1 MKSSQVVTQSDQV
14 RVADIAEQIR
24 QQLGDKWLS
33 HIYLH
38 RVLRLRTRPYRF
50 ENSKPARVAIQ
61 HTLLGI
67 ELKIGRQRLLC
78 PDLATAR
85 YLSVFARAGC
95 QNVAIPYDITK
106 ISHLADE
113 LESSWYLMLLL
124 VEQLTHQQT
133 DRFAARLRN
142 LLFANIRAEI
152 GAAGFGQPGK
162 LMKQPSK

>member
-1 MKSSQVVTQSDQV
+1 MPT
-14 RVADIAEQIR
+14 ADIAEQIK
-24 QQLGDKWLS
+24 QQMGDKWLP
-33 HIYLH
+33 HIYAQ
-38 RVLRLRTRPYRF
+38 RVLRLRTRPYTF
-50 ENSKPARVAIQ
+50 AKPQPTARITIQ

-113 LESSWYLMLLL
+113 LESSWFRMLLL
-124 VEQLTHQQT
+124 VDQYAQKHTDQL
-133 DRFAARLRN
+133 AARLKR
-142 LLFANIRAEI
+142 LLFGNIRDEVN
-152 GAAGFGQPGK
+152 AAYHVRGGN
-162 LMKQPSK
+162 

>member
-1 MKSSQVVTQSDQV
+1 LKSSQVITQSDQL
-14 RVADIAEQIR
+14 RVKDIAQQIR
-24 QQLGDKWLS
+24 QELGDKWLP
-33 HIYLH
+33 HIYLR

-50 ENSKPARVAIQ
+50 DSSKPGTRVAIQ

-85 YLSVFARAGC
+85 YLSVFARSGC
-95 QNVAIPYDITK
+95 HDVAIPYDITK

-124 VEQLTHQQT
+124 VEQLSHEQT

-142 LLFANIRAEI
+142 LLFANIREEI
-152 GAAGFGQPGK
+152 GGAGFD
-162 LMKQPSK
+162 QPSKAMK